1 MDQQT
6 LNVYTQDAAA
16 LCATYRN
23 IIPADLYRFIQQH
36 FHQGQ
41 ATADMGCGSGRDVAW
56 LEAHGYPTTGYDASG
71 AMLTEG
77 RRAYPGIDV
86 REAALPGLSTIPDQA
101 CTNVLCCAT
110 LMHLPHNET
119 AAAIG
124 NLARIVRPGGRVVVS
139 YLATAAT
146 KRRDDGRLFTA
157 LNRDALYALFER
169 TGLAVLA
176 IEMQADATRVGV
188 QWLTL
193 AGERRY

>member
-6 LNVYTQDAAA
+6 LNVYTQDATM

-23 IIPADLYRFIQQH
+23 SVPADLYRFIQQH
-36 FHQGQ
+36 FHLGQ
-41 ATADMGCGSGRDVAW
+41 ATADIGCGSGRDVAW

-71 AMLTEG
+71 AMLTEA

-86 REAALPGLSTIPDQA
+86 REAALPGLASIPDQA
-101 CTNVLCCAT
+101 WTNVLCCAT
-110 LMHLPHNET
+110 LMHLPHSEI
-119 AAAIG
+119 ASAIG
-124 NLARIVRPGGRVVVS
+124 NLSRIVRPGGRLIVS

-146 KRRDDGRLFTA
+146 KRRADGRLFTA
-157 LNRDALYALFER
+157 LSGDALHTLFER
-169 TGLAVLA
+169 AGLAVLA

-193 AGERRY
+193 VGERRY